1 MVHNPATSRKRV
13 VYKPT
18 WTMTTGI
25 GQAYTRIGAQRTSEM
40 LGMTFCN
47 GVAPAITGGKLRHV
61 LEAVLGE
68 IDFQMVEES
77 VERIPGICNRRW
89 LLASKALDATRVS
102 RFGKLCRA
110 VVPFPNHLPNQ

>member
-1 MVHNPATSRKRV
+1 MTDVATSRKRI

-18 WTMTTGI
+18 WTITTGI
-25 GQAYTRIGAQRTSEM
+25 GQAYTRRGAQRTSER

-47 GVAPAITGGKLRHV
+47 GVVPAMTGGKLRHV
-61 LEAVLGE
+61 LEAVLDE

-89 LLASKALDATRVS
+89 LLAVADSVRLKVENGTVILKEPAPVRPVA
-102 RFGKLCRA
+102 G
-110 VVPFPNHLPNQ
+110 

>member
-18 WTMTTGI
+18 WMMTTGI

-40 LGMTFCN
+40 LGMTGCN
-47 GVAPAITGGKLRHV
+47 GVVPAITGGKLRHV
-61 LEAVLGE
+61 LEAVLDE

-89 LLASKALDATRVS
+89 FLA
-102 RFGKLCRA
+102 
-110 VVPFPNHLPNQ
+110 VPDSVRLMGETGTVTLKELEPVRPVAG

>member
-1 MVHNPATSRKRV
+1 
-13 VYKPT
+13 
-18 WTMTTGI
+18 MTTGI

-47 GVAPAITGGKLRHV
+47 GVVPAITGGKLRHV
-61 LEAVLGE
+61 LEAVLDE

-89 LLASKALDATRVS
+89 LLAVPDQEAQPQSKPLCSVASQACVIVICLHSD
-102 RFGKLCRA
+102 GKTFKRLMTD
-110 VVPFPNHLPNQ
+110 

>member
-25 GQAYTRIGAQRTSEM
+25 GQAYTRRGAQRTSQR
-40 LGMTFCN
+40 LGMASCN
-47 GVAPAITGGKLRHV
+47 LRVPAITGSKLRHV
-61 LEAVLGE
+61 LEAVLDE

-89 LLASKALDATRVS
+89 LLA
-102 RFGKLCRA
+102 
-110 VVPFPNHLPNQ
+110 VPDSVRLIGETGTVTLKELEPVRPVAG

>member
-1 MVHNPATSRKRV
+1 M
-13 VYKPT
+13 
-18 WTMTTGI
+18 
-25 GQAYTRIGAQRTSEM
+25 SER

-47 GVAPAITGGKLRHV
+47 GVVPAMTGSKLRHV

-89 LLASKALDATRVS
+89 HLA
-102 RFGKLCRA
+102 
-110 VVPFPNHLPNQ
+110 VPDSVRLMGETGTVTLKELEPVRPVAG

>member
-18 WTMTTGI
+18 WMMTTGI

-47 GVAPAITGGKLRHV
+47 GVVPAITGGKLRNV
-61 LEAVLGE
+61 LEAVLDE

-89 LLASKALDATRVS
+89 FLA
-102 RFGKLCRA
+102 
-110 VVPFPNHLPNQ
+110 VPDSVRLMGETGTVTLKELEPVRPVAG

>member
-1 MVHNPATSRKRV
+1 MATSRKRV

-25 GQAYTRIGAQRTSEM
+25 GQAYTRRGAQRTSER

-47 GVAPAITGGKLRHV
+47 GVVPAMTGGKLRHV
-61 LEAVLGE
+61 LEAVLDE

-77 VERIPGICNRRW
+77 VERKPGTGNRGW
-89 LLASKALDATRVS
+89 LL
-102 RFGKLCRA
+102 
-110 VVPFPNHLPNQ
+110 VVPDSVRLMVENGAVTLKELEPVRPVAG